1 MGLWLHADWD
11 CWMLAAWIWRETSR
25 IWRRMASPECDP
37 WLILARRCTCRPKCK
52 SLSPQHFSQPIQ
64 TTFNMFVSPYNF
76 VSFSVE
82 VFLTCLHCI
91 ALRLWQYFMTVRPD
105 CFSLPF
111 GVFCRPDTR
120 HIFLDIGLGFHVE
133 FTWQEALQFISV
145 REARLSR

>member
-82 VFLTCLHCI
+82 VFFNMFALHRPTFMAILHDCETWLFFLTF
-91 ALRLWQYFMTVRPD
+91 R
-105 CFSLPF
+105 CFLQAWYTTHFS
-111 GVFCRPDTR
+111 G
-120 HIFLDIGLGFHVE
+120 HWSGFSCGIY
-133 FTWQEALQFISV
+133 L
-145 REARLSR
+145 ARSFAVYICKRS